1 MKIAVV
7 QMSTLDYAEALKPC
21 MHFNSIYC
29 EKHGYTHICTTP
41 PLPDLHAGFQKPYA
55 LLKQIHRFDYVMW
68 VDIDASFVNPEI
80 KLEDIINSDP
90 DRDVWYADDPGDWI
104 LNSGVLIFKNSTKG
118 IDLLWK
124 WWENCNTTEKWG
136 RDHAGDQMRL
146 TTILY
151 PDEGQEELDIF
162 SDTLEEYKE
171 HIEIINNLERF
182 YGDETLGNLLRHS
195 KALVEHGL
203 RLRLLERRGAQ
214 VGASRVRGQDALDLC
229 PQLVLVVHHQLLHLV
244 HEVVVRLVDEALD
257 ELEPVLARPGRRRRR
272 KRQRGAVYGAAA
284 AATAARGR

>member
-1 MKIAVV
+1 MKIAVI
-7 QMSTLDYAEALKPC
+7 QMSTLDYAEPLKPC

-80 KLEDIINSDP
+80 KLEDIINSDT
-90 DRDVWYADDPGDWI
+90 DRDVWYADDPGDHI
-104 LNSGVLIFKNSTKG
+104 LNSGVLIFKNSMKG

-124 WWENCNTTEKWG
+124 WWEKCNTTEKWIRG
-136 RDHAGDQMRL
+136 QTGDQMRL

-162 SDTLEEYKE
+162 NRSKLEERAMNSYPANYRNGDFVIHFMGYDLE
-171 HIEIINNLERF
+171 DAGPHMGFLVQNYMQSLQDCTPENLN
-182 YGDETLGNLLRHS
+182 YIGKYLETLGGMLPS
-195 KALVEHGL
+195 
-203 RLRLLERRGAQ
+203 
-214 VGASRVRGQDALDLC
+214 ALDRESGDSREIKTEDV
-229 PQLVLVVHHQLLHLV
+229 QKRMLL
-244 HEVVVRLVDEALD
+244 
-257 ELEPVLARPGRRRRR
+257 
-272 KRQRGAVYGAAA
+272 
-284 AATAARGR
+284 